1 MKSQAGK
8 SPSPARIRRSRMK
21 KENGSGESSSS
32 PSLLNKV
39 VKTTRMKGDYGNNTL
54 KFTGQKSIKSYLE
67 QNVMEQS
74 EQFSYKNPGIHMKIR
89 DQRTNIVCSDASDL
103 MTTEAIT
110 SKFSEADSASADTKA
125 TDRNRNL

>member
-1 MKSQAGK
+1 
-8 SPSPARIRRSRMK
+8 MK
-21 KENGSGESSSS
+21 KDNGSGGSSSS

-39 VKTTRMKGDYGNNTL
+39 VKTTRMKGDHGNNTL

-103 MTTEAIT
+103 MTTEAC
-110 SKFSEADSASADTKA
+110 KFNEADSASAA
-125 TDRNRNL
+125 TQSNR

>member
-1 MKSQAGK
+1 MKD
-8 SPSPARIRRSRMK
+8 
-21 KENGSGESSSS
+21 NGSGGSSSS

-125 TDRNRNL
+125 TDRIKNL